1 MGRERSLDCNR
12 AARPVAPRGPRT
24 QRQPRPPRRG
34 PNMTRG
40 LGDRESSFHPQCRGS
55 RTFRGVDQRLRRS
68 RSDTRSY
75 SRRPAERSKSLRLHR
90 PHLLF
95 LDSRVE
101 RRAGRA
107 LSSTNRIATRASH
120 SKFAAS
126 GIPALGRTRYLTSA
140 AAGCCERVTAF
151 DTLAPYASPQDPQA
165 GIIASPPTLHE

>member
-1 MGRERSLDCNR
+1 MAPIGEGSRGDADSRSG
-12 AARPVAPRGPRT
+12 GPRVALPSAV
-24 QRQPRPPRRG
+24 PRI
-34 PNMTRG
+34 
-40 LGDRESSFHPQCRGS
+40 E
-55 RTFRGVDQRLRRS
+55 TFRGVDQRLRRS

-126 GIPALGRTRYLTSA
+126 GIPALGRTRY
-140 AAGCCERVTAF
+140 
-151 DTLAPYASPQDPQA
+151 
-165 GIIASPPTLHE
+165 